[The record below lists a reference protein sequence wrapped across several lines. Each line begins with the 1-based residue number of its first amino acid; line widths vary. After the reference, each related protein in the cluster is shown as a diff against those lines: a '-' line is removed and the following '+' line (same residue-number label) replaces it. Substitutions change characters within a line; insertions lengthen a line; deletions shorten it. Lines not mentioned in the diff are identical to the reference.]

1 MPSMTRLLMGIV
13 GAYLIGVGILAGMAL
28 DRILYD
34 RQRSEVLQRY
44 EETLREW
51 RAHQMDLEKQ
61 SVAHR

>member
-1 MPSMTRLLMGIV
+1 
-13 GAYLIGVGILAGMAL
+13 MAL

-34 RQRSEVLQRY
+34 RQRTEVLQRY